1 MIMKTYKY
9 LFFVIIAFIFMGCDK
24 DENNSEEPLEES
36 FLFEDGFETQN
47 DLLDELF
54 PSDGNRWSTI
64 QQTDPTNATNEISIS
79 NIEFN
84 ERQNALRVIAYQS
97 DSDLSKVDIEKN
109 GLNIISGDKVT
120 IKADFYIVGT
130 EPIENLLLLDLEC
143 CSCWDPT
150 VGDNYGSENQC
161 PGVRLMMSGGN
172 DYLSI
177 ERGKISG
184 TTMQQ
189 TDFAFPR
196 NQWVTVQWEMT
207 MSDNEN
213 GLNRLIIN
221 GNEVINETGMNMP
234 NAQIFSDVFLNQG
247 IDFTLQEPTFYERVQ
262 IGATA
267 NPTAGNIELFVDD
280 FSIKVE

>member
-1 MIMKTYKY
+1 MFMKTHQF
-9 LFFVIIAFIFMGCDK
+9 LFFVISIFLFVTCDK
-24 DENNSEEPLEES
+24 DENNIEEPPIES

-54 PSDGNRWSTI
+54 PSSGNRWSTV
-64 QQTDPTNATNEISIS
+64 QQTDPSNATNEMSIS
-79 NIEFN
+79 NTEFN
-84 ERQNALRVIAYQS
+84 EGQNSLHILSYQS
-97 DSDLSKVDIEKN
+97 DTDLSKVDIEKS
-109 GLNIISGDKVT
+109 GLKIISGSKVT

-130 EPIENLLLLDLEC
+130 ESLENLLLIDLEC

-150 VGDNYGSENQC
+150 VGDNFGAENQC
-161 PGVRLMMSGGN
+161 PGVRLIMSGGN

-184 TTMQQ
+184 TTLQQ
-189 TDFAFPR
+189 TNFAFPR

-207 MSDNEN
+207 LSDNEN

-221 GNEVINETGMNMP
+221 GTEVINEVGMNMP
-234 NAQIFSDVFLNQG
+234 NAQVFRNVFLKQG

-267 NPTAGNIELFVDD
+267 NPTAGNIELFVDN

>member
-1 MIMKTYKY
+1 MKRHQ
-9 LFFVIIAFIFMGCDK
+9 FIIFAIITFIFMGCDK
-24 DENNSEEPLEES
+24 DGNNSEVPLEES

-54 PSDGNRWSTI
+54 PSNGNRWSTI

-79 NIEFN
+79 NTEFN
-84 ERQNALRVIAYQS
+84 EGQNALRVLAYQS

-109 GLNIISGDKVT
+109 GLNISSGDKVT

-143 CSCWDPT
+143 CSCWDPS
-150 VGDNYGSENQC
+150 VGDNFGSENQC

-184 TTMQQ
+184 TTLQQ
-189 TDFAFPR
+189 TNFAFPR
-196 NQWVTVQWEMT
+196 NQWVTIQWEMT
-207 MSDNEN
+207 MSDNES
-213 GLNRLIIN
+213 GLNRLLIN

-234 NAQIFSDVFLNQG
+234 NAQVFAEIFLNQG

-267 NPTAGNIELFVDD
+267 NPTAGNVELFVDD

>member
-1 MIMKTYKY
+1 MFMKTQQ
-9 LFFVIIAFIFMGCDK
+9 FIIFVIIAIIFLSCNKEDRIL
-24 DENNSEEPLEES
+24 EEPSGES
-36 FLFEDGFETQN
+36 FVFEDGFETQN
-47 DLLDELF
+47 NSIDELF
-54 PSDGNRWSTI
+54 PSNGERWSTI
-64 QQTDPTNATNEISIS
+64 QQTNPTNATNEISIS
-79 NIEFN
+79 NTEFS
-84 ERQNALRVIAYQS
+84 EGQNALRIIAFQS

-109 GLNIISGDKVT
+109 GLNITSGNKVT

-130 EPIENLLLLDLEC
+130 QPIENLLLIDLEC

-161 PGVRLMMSGGN
+161 PGIRLMMSGGN

-184 TTMQQ
+184 TTIQQ
-189 TDFAFPR
+189 TNFAFPR

-207 MSDNEN
+207 MSDDEN

-221 GNEVINETGMNMP
+221 ATEVINETGMNMP
-234 NAQIFSDVFLNQG
+234 NAQIFADVFQNLG

-267 NPTAGNIELFVDD
+267 NPTAGTIELFVDD